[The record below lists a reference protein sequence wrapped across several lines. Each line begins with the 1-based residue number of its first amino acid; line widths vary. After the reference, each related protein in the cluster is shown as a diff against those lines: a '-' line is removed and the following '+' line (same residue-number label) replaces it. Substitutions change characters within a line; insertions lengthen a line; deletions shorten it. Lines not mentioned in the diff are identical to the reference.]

1 VINRVSNG
9 SSELDGFSADSN
21 GALTPLPGS
30 PFWTTNS
37 LYATALANTTHWLF
51 ASDGAYIYSFSI
63 ASNGM
68 LKKVSSINAQQFTD
82 TCGEV
87 VSLFLDHTGSTLY
100 ATNEHPGCEE
110 GINAIQFF
118 DKNSTTG
125 ALTYIASN
133 TDYQNR
139 SPSAKTDYLLNFISN
154 NDYAYNA
161 GGCDPEVE
169 WYAVRRNSD
178 GTLTRLFI
186 DPPIP
191 SNPNGNWCPFAQAAD
206 PLNNLAVG
214 FIFYN
219 GEGPTQLGVYTADSS
234 GNLTTNS
241 TYQNMPAIA
250 VGIPNRMA
258 ASPAGN
264 LLAVGG
270 NQGLQVFHFNG
281 SNPITPYTGRLA
293 WRQTYDLGWD
303 NHNHLYSIG
312 LGAVQAWRITTTG
325 WKQAA
330 GSPYPMNAPLAIT
343 VLSK

>member
-1 VINRVSNG
+1 
-9 SSELDGFSADSN
+9 
-21 GALTPLPGS
+21 
-30 PFWTTNS
+30 
-37 LYATALANTTHWLF
+37 
-51 ASDGAYIYSFSI
+51 
-63 ASNGM
+63 
-68 LKKVSSINAQQFTD
+68 
-82 TCGEV
+82 
-87 VSLFLDHTGSTLY
+87 
-100 ATNEHPGCEE
+100 
-110 GINAIQFF
+110 
-118 DKNSTTG
+118 
-125 ALTYIASN
+125 
-133 TDYQNR
+133 
-139 SPSAKTDYLLNFISN
+139 
-154 NDYAYNA
+154 
-161 GGCDPEVE
+161 
-169 WYAVRRNSD
+169 
-178 GTLTRLFI
+178 
-186 DPPIP
+186 
-191 SNPNGNWCPFAQAAD
+191 
-206 PLNNLAVG
+206 LNNLAVG